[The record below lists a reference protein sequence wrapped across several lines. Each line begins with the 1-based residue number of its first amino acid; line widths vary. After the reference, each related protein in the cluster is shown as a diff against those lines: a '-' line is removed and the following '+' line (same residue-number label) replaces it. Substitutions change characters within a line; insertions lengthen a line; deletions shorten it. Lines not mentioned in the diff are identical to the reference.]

1 MLLRQSR
8 RPSSPLRGHETTVQ
22 YLQRLGP
29 EYIDLILEFSEWV
42 LSEAPEDGLRVRKN
56 KPKD

>member
-8 RPSSPLRGHETTVQ
+8 RPSSPLRGHDTTVQ

-29 EYIDLILEFSEWV
+29 EHIDLILEFSEWV
-42 LSEAPEDGLRVRKN
+42 LNEAPEDGIRVTQQT
-56 KPKD
+56 